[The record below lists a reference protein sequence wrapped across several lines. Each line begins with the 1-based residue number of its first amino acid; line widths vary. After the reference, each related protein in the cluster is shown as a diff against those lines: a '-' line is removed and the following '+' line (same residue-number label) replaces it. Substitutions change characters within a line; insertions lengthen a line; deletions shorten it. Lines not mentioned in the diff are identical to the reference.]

1 MSGII
6 VLILRILLAAA
17 LYGFIFWAVF
27 TIWKDLQ
34 TRGQILASKKIPT
47 LIIYPLDFLNTE
59 PYQFETPEVILGRD
73 PTCTFVV
80 PDETVSARH
89 SRFSYRQNQW
99 WLEDLHSTNGTYL
112 NEEPISTLMVIV
124 SGDEI
129 RCGQAVFRIEVTKNP
144 S

>member
-34 TRGQILASKKIPT
+34 TRSQILASKKIPT

-99 WLEDLHSTNGTYL
+99 WLEDLQSTNSTFL
-112 NEEPISTLMVIV
+112 NDERVYTPVVII
-124 SGDEI
+124 SGDEV
-129 RCGQAVFRIEVTKNP
+129 RCGKEALLIEILP
-144 S
+144 GA